1 MFKHKWR
8 VAKIFGI
15 NINIDPSW
23 LVIFLLFTWSLGGH
37 YFPQNYPQWSKGLA
51 WGLGFLTSLLVF
63 VSVLVHEL
71 THSLVARQQGDE
83 VSDITLFL
91 LGGVAQIRQEP
102 DKPLKEFGMAIV
114 GPLSSFILAAVFF
127 GLSVFLSRVSQ
138 PLSASAL
145 YLAIIN
151 TGLAVFNL
159 LPGFPMDGGRVL
171 RSIVWKI
178 TGDLKKAT
186 RIASLVG
193 QAIAFLLLATGFLQI
208 LRGQFSG
215 LWLILIGLFLQS
227 AAARGY
233 EQAVVRSLLQGVKA
247 KDLMSTE
254 FTTVPAGL
262 TIQALVDD
270 FVLHRKERV
279 FLVMDQESGL
289 QGIICLEDV
298 KSTPKENWPWAR
310 VRDIMT
316 PKDKLEAVRPE
327 TDGSQVLASLTG
339 RDINQVPVMQGD
351 HLEGII
357 CRTDLLRYLQLKTDL
372 KL

>member
-8 VAKIFGI
+8 VARIFGI
-15 NINIDPSW
+15 TINIDPSW
-23 LVIFLLFTWSLGGH
+23 LVIFILFTWSLAGY
-37 YFPQNYPQWSKGLA
+37 YFPQNYPHWSKGLA
-51 WGLGFLTSLLVF
+51 WGLGLLTSLLIF
-63 VSVLVHEL
+63 ISVLIHEL
-71 THSLVARQQGDE
+71 THCLVARQQGDE

-91 LGGVAQIRQEP
+91 LGGVAQIREEP
-102 DKPLKEFGMAIV
+102 DEPLKEFGMAVV
-114 GPLSSFILAAVFF
+114 GPVSSFILAGIFF
-127 GLSVFLSRVSQ
+127 GLSVLLSKVSQ
-138 PLSASAL
+138 PLSASAF
-145 YLAIIN
+145 YLAVIN
-151 TGLAVFNL
+151 AGLAVFNL
-159 LPGFPMDGGRVL
+159 LPGFPLDGGRVL
-171 RSIVWKI
+171 RAIAWKI

-186 RIASLVG
+186 RLASLVG
-193 QAIAFLLLATGFLQI
+193 QAVAFLLIAAGFLQI

-254 FTTVPAGL
+254 FSTVPAGL

-289 QGIICLEDV
+289 QGIICLEDI
-298 KSTPKENWPWAR
+298 KASPKENWPWAR
-310 VRDIMT
+310 VRDVMT
-316 PKDKLEAVRPE
+316 PKEKLEAVSPDA
-327 TDGSQVLASLTG
+327 DGSQVLASLTS
-339 RDINQVPVMQGD
+339 RDINQVPVMDGD
-351 HLEGII
+351 RLAGII
-357 CRTDLLRYLQLKTDL
+357 CRTDLLRFIQLKTEL

>member
-8 VAKIFGI
+8 VAKVFGI
-15 NINIDPSW
+15 TINIDPSW
-23 LVIFLLFTWSLGGH
+23 LVIFLLFTWSLAGY
-37 YFPQNYPQWSKGLA
+37 YFPQNYPGWTKALA
-51 WGLGFLTSLLVF
+51 WGMGFLTSLLVF
-63 VSVLVHEL
+63 FSVLVHEL
-71 THSLVARQQGDE
+71 THSLVARKQGDE

-91 LGGVAQIRQEP
+91 LGGVAQIREEP

-114 GPLSSFILAAVFF
+114 GPLSSFVLAGIFF
-127 GLSVFLSRVSQ
+127 GLSVLLAQASQ

-151 TGLAVFNL
+151 TGLGIFNL

-178 TGDLKKAT
+178 SGDLKKAT
-186 RIASLVG
+186 RVASLIG
-193 QAIAFLLLATGFLQI
+193 QAIAFLLLAAGFIQI
-208 LRGQFSG
+208 LRGQFGG

-227 AAARGY
+227 AAVRGY
-233 EQAVVRSLLQGVKA
+233 EQTVVRSMLQGVKA

-254 FTTVPAGL
+254 FATVPAGL
-262 TIQALVDD
+262 TLQALVDD

-279 FLVMDQESGL
+279 FIVMDQESGL
-289 QGIICLEDV
+289 QGIVCLEDV
-298 KSTPKENWPWAR
+298 KSTPKQNWPWAR
-310 VRDIMT
+310 VRDVMT
-316 PKDKLEAVRPE
+316 PKDKLAAVTPD
-327 TDGSQVLASLTG
+327 TDGSQILSSLAS
-339 RDINQVPVMQGD
+339 RDVNQVPVMDGD

-357 CRTDLLRYLQLKTDL
+357 CRNDLLRYIQLKTEL

>member
-8 VAKIFGI
+8 VARIFGI
-15 NINIDPSW
+15 TINIDPSW
-23 LVIFLLFTWSLGGH
+23 LVIFILFTWSLGGY
-37 YFPQNYPQWSKGLA
+37 YFPQNYPLWSKGLA
-51 WGLGFLTSLLVF
+51 WGLGVLTSLLIF
-63 VSVLVHEL
+63 ISVLIHEL

-91 LGGVAQIRQEP
+91 LGGVAQIREEP
-102 DKPLKEFGMAIV
+102 DKPLKEFGMAVV
-114 GPLSSFILAAVFF
+114 GPVSSFVLAGMFF
-127 GLSVFLSRVSQ
+127 GLSVLLSKINQ
-138 PLSASAL
+138 PLSASAF

-151 TGLAVFNL
+151 AGLAVFNL

-171 RSIVWKI
+171 RAIAWKI

-186 RIASLVG
+186 RIASLAG
-193 QAIAFLLLATGFLQI
+193 QAIAFLLIAAGFIQI

-227 AAARGY
+227 AAVRGY

-262 TIQALVDD
+262 TIQTLVDD

-289 QGIICLEDV
+289 QGIVCLEDI
-298 KSTPKENWPWAR
+298 KSSPKENWPWAR
-310 VRDIMT
+310 VRDVMT
-316 PKDKLEAVRPE
+316 PKEKLEAVSPDA
-327 TDGSQVLASLTG
+327 DGSQVLASLTR
-339 RDINQVPVMQGD
+339 RDINQVPVMEGS
-351 HLEGII
+351 HLAGII
-357 CRTDLLRYLQLKTDL
+357 CRTDLLRYIQLKTEL